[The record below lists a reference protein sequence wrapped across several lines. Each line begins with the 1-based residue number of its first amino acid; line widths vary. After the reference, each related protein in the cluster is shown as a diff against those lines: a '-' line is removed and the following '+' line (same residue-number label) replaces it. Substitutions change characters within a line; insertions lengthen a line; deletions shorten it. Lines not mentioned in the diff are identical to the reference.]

1 MPGLFGKFSLFDV
14 LVYFSV
20 IAVAIVLVRLFAP
33 RYYDR
38 VIAVSALGF
47 FVAFL
52 AIVGLWVDSISLRI
66 VLIIAGLMAAYD
78 FWLDAFS
85 AKNNGKENS
94 H

>member
-1 MPGLFGKFSLFDV
+1 MPGLFGKFSLLDV

-20 IAVAIVLVRLFAP
+20 IAVAIILVRLFAP
-33 RYYDR
+33 RYFDR
-38 VIAVSALGF
+38 VVAVFALGF

-66 VLIIAGLMAAYD
+66 VLVIAGVMAAFD

-85 AKNNGKENS
+85 KKSNSNG